1 MAPFC
6 LLGVVPLTT
15 ASLKTAWTDVGASG
29 RFPVDE
35 LLAAAAAAAFR
46 VTSRLVYLPWF
57 PSDAF
62 FFPSFEGFLDV

>member
-46 VTSRLVYLPWF
+46 VTSRLVYLP
-57 PSDAF
+57 
-62 FFPSFEGFLDV
+62 